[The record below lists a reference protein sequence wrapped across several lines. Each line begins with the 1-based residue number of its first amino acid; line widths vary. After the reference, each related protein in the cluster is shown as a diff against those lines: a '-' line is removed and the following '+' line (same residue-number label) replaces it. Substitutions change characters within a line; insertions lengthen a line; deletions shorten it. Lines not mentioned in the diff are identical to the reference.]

1 MKKTDKQFS
10 YSNPKIWICDLTY
23 TQQTVASDTIPMAI
37 GCLATYTEKKLPWLN
52 PIKIFKYPQKLCD
65 TIEKEGFPEVMCF
78 ANYVW
83 NFKLSYEFVKLIKKK
98 SPNTV
103 IVFGGPNY
111 PVVEKEQNDWL
122 KQNSLID
129 FYIVKEGEIP
139 FVKLIEELVAK
150 KFQLEDVKK
159 SKVPSAHCALE
170 DGTVILTSPAER
182 IKHLSEIPSP
192 YLDGRLDEFFDGTL
206 MPLVQ
211 TNRGCPFTCTFC
223 VEGVGYYNKI
233 NKYCHEKISSEL
245 DYIGKKMK
253 SIREKGGRNDLFIA
267 DSNFGMYKED
277 LNVARELAK
286 TQEKYGWPN
295 YINVATGKNV
305 KHRILETSK
314 IIGGALRLSGSVQ
327 SLDPQ
332 VQENIKRKNISA
344 EGLMDLAL
352 SASEIGANSYSEII
366 LGLPGDSKKAHFNT
380 IKTVIEAG
388 FNSLY
393 LFQLMIL
400 PGSEMSTLESVKK
413 YGMEI
418 KHRILPRC
426 YGNFKVKG
434 EEVVSAEIEQICVSS
449 NTLSY
454 DDYLS
459 CRSLHL
465 IITLFYNDGIFSS
478 LLKFFSIKKLSIWR
492 WIEILKDL
500 KFGKDFQEISNQ
512 FTDATRNEL
521 WENPDDLWN
530 FVRKEGVV
538 KKYID
543 GELGN
548 NLLFTHKSMAI
559 VRAVDDLS
567 DLAHEA
573 AEKILKENGINSQEN
588 INFVSECVK
597 YHRNSIKNIFSKF
610 NEISKSDFKYNIK
623 SFIDDVNAKDISDYE
638 YDIRQEIKFVLSDN
652 QKEVILNF
660 IKIFGASTKGISRI
674 LSRVYINKLFRSG
687 ISSEVNEAIND
698 KLVTEKNISIS
709 GLQN

>member
-1 MKKTDKQFS
+1 MNESDKTFS
-10 YSNPKIWICDLTY
+10 YSDPQIWICDLTY

-37 GCLATYTEKKLPWLN
+37 GCLATYTEKQLPWLN

-65 TIEKEGFPEVMCF
+65 TIEKEGFPEIMCF

-83 NFKLSYEFVKLIKKK
+83 NFNLSYEFTKFVKKK
-98 SPNTV
+98 SPNTI

-111 PVVEKEQNDWL
+111 PVVEKEQIDWL
-122 KQNSLID
+122 KKNNLID

-139 FVKLIEELVAK
+139 FVKLIEELVSK
-150 KFQLEDVKK
+150 KFQIDDVKK
-159 SKVPSAHCALE
+159 SKVPSTHCVLN
-170 DGTVILTSPAER
+170 DGTVILTPPAER

-233 NKYCHEKISSEL
+233 NKYCHEKISLEL

-277 LNVARELAK
+277 LDVARELAK
-286 TQEKYGWPN
+286 TQKKYGWPN

-327 SLDPQ
+327 SLDPK

-400 PGSEMSTLESVKK
+400 PGSEMSTLESVEK
-413 YGMEI
+413 YGMNI
-418 KHRILPRC
+418 KYRILPRC

-434 EEVVSAEIEQICVSS
+434 EEVISAEIEQICVSS

-465 IITLFYNDGIFSS
+465 IITIFYNDGIFSS

-500 KFGKDFQEISNQ
+500 KYGKNFQEIAEQ
-512 FTDATRNEL
+512 FTEATRNEL
-521 WENPDDLWN
+521 WENPKDLWD
-530 FVRKEGVV
+530 FVRKDGVV

-548 NLLFTHKSMAI
+548 NLLFTYKSMAI

-567 DLAHEA
+567 DLAYEA
-573 AEKILKENGINSQEN
+573 SNRILKENNINSDEN
-588 INFVSECVK
+588 VNFVAECVN
-597 YHRNSIKNIFSKF
+597 YHRNSIKNIFSKL
-610 NEISKSDFKYNIK
+610 NETSKSNFKYNIK
-623 SFIDDVNAKDISDYE
+623 SFIDDIDVKDISDYE
-638 YDIRQEIKFVLSDN
+638 YGVKKEIEFALSDN
-652 QKEVILNF
+652 QKEVISNF
-660 IKIFGASTKGISRI
+660 IKVFGESTKGISRI

-687 ISSEVNEAIND
+687 IISGAGEIIKDNR
-698 KLVTEKNISIS
+698 VTEKNISIS

>member
-1 MKKTDKQFS
+1 
-10 YSNPKIWICDLTY
+10 
-23 TQQTVASDTIPMAI
+23 MAI
-37 GCLATYTEKKLPWLN
+37 GCLATYTEKQLPWLN

-65 TIEKEGFPEVMCF
+65 TIEKEGFPEVICF

-83 NFKLSYEFVKLIKKK
+83 NFNLSYEFAKLVKKK
-98 SPNTV
+98 SPNTA

-111 PVVEKEQNDWL
+111 PVVDKEQEIFL
-122 KQNSLID
+122 KENNIID

-139 FVKLIEELVAK
+139 FVKLIEELIAK
-150 KFQLEDVKK
+150 KFQLEEVKK
-159 SKVPSAHCALE
+159 AKVASTHCLLK
-170 DGTVILTSPAER
+170 DGTVILSSPAER
-182 IKHLSEIPSP
+182 IKNLSEIPSP

-233 NKYCHEKISSEL
+233 NKYCLDKISSEL

-277 LNVARELAK
+277 IGVAKELAK

-327 SLDPQ
+327 SLDPT

-413 YGMEI
+413 FGMEI
-418 KHRILPRC
+418 KYRILPRC

-465 IITLFYNDGIFSS
+465 IISLFYNDGIFSS
-478 LLKFFSIKKLSIWR
+478 LLKFFKLKKLSIWR

-500 KFGKDFQEISNQ
+500 KFGKDFQEISDQ
-512 FTDATRNEL
+512 FMDATRTEL
-521 WENPDDLWN
+521 WENPDELWK

-548 NLLFTHKSMAI
+548 NLLFTYKSMAI

-567 DLAHEA
+567 DVALEA
-573 AEKILKENGINSQEN
+573 SKILIEENGINSPEN
-588 INFVSECVK
+588 SDFVSECVD

-610 NEISKSDFKYNIK
+610 NEISKSDFKYDIK
-623 SFIDDVNAKDISDYE
+623 SFIEDSNEEEISNYE
-638 YDIRQEIKFVLSDN
+638 YDNKQEIKFVLSDN

-660 IKIFGASTKGISRI
+660 IKTFGASTKGISRI
-674 LSRVYINKLFRSG
+674 LSRVYVNKLFRSG
-687 ISSEVNEAIND
+687 ISLEENQVIKN

>member
-1 MKKTDKQFS
+1 MKKSNLTFS
-10 YSNPKIWICDLTY
+10 YSNPKVWICDLTY

-37 GCLATYTEKKLPWLN
+37 GCLATYTEKQLPWLN

-65 TIEKEGFPEVMCF
+65 TIEKEGFPEVICF

-83 NFKLSYEFVKLIKKK
+83 NFNLSYEFAKLVKKK
-98 SPNTV
+98 SPNTA

-111 PVVEKEQNDWL
+111 PVVDKEQEIFL
-122 KQNSLID
+122 KENNIID

-139 FVKLIEELVAK
+139 FVKLIEELIAK
-150 KFQLEDVKK
+150 KFQLEEVKK
-159 SKVPSAHCALE
+159 AKVASTHCLLK
-170 DGTVILTSPAER
+170 DGTVILSSPAER
-182 IKHLSEIPSP
+182 IKNLSEIPSP

-233 NKYCHEKISSEL
+233 NKYCLDKISSEL

-277 LNVARELAK
+277 IGVAKELAK

-327 SLDPQ
+327 SLDPT

-413 YGMEI
+413 FGMEI
-418 KHRILPRC
+418 KYRILPRC

-465 IITLFYNDGIFSS
+465 IISLFYNDGIFSS
-478 LLKFFSIKKLSIWR
+478 LLKFFKLKKLSIWR

-500 KFGKDFQEISNQ
+500 KFGKDFQEISDQ
-512 FTDATRNEL
+512 FMDATRTEL
-521 WENPDDLWN
+521 WENPDELWK

-548 NLLFTHKSMAI
+548 NLLFTYKSMAI

-567 DLAHEA
+567 DVALEA
-573 AEKILKENGINSQEN
+573 SKILIEENGINSPEN
-588 INFVSECVK
+588 SDFVSECVD

-610 NEISKSDFKYNIK
+610 NEISKSDFKYDIK
-623 SFIDDVNAKDISDYE
+623 SFIEDSNEEEISNYE
-638 YDIRQEIKFVLSDN
+638 YDNKQEIKFVLSDN

-660 IKIFGASTKGISRI
+660 IKTFGASTKGISRI
-674 LSRVYINKLFRSG
+674 LSRVYVNKLFRSG
-687 ISSEVNEAIND
+687 ISLEENQVIKN